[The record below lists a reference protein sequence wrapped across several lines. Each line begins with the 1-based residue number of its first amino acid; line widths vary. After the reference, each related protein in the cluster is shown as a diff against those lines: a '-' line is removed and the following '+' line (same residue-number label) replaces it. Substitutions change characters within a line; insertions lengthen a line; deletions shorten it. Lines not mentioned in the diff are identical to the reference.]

1 MVMAPN
7 KFENHIKKQLEDRE
21 IRPSS
26 NAWLKLSN
34 RLDEAAIEQPK
45 RRNYFWYA
53 VAACVVGL
61 IILSA
66 VFFNATP
73 ILSESNIQV
82 VEDDKEVFEK
92 VDDFPETKIERNA
105 VEVVSTGGAVEEKLE
120 SKVVKTKAEVPEKEA
135 LSETLVAVSNEVQ
148 VPLKDASEEI
158 INTKLLQL
166 FAQVEALEHEN
177 EVLTD
182 AEVDSLLRRAQE
194 EILTDKLFQDN
205 HSIDAMALLSE
216 VESELD
222 KSFRDQ
228 IFESLKSGFFKVRT
242 AVADRND

>member
-1 MVMAPN
+1 MAPN

-21 IRPSS
+21 MRPSS
-26 NAWLKLSN
+26 DAWLKLSN
-34 RLDEAAIEQPK
+34 RLDETVIEQPK
-45 RRNYFWYA
+45 RQNYFWYA

-73 ILSESNIQV
+73 ILSETNIQV
-82 VEDDKEVFEK
+82 VEDEKEVFEA
-92 VDDFPETKIERNA
+92 VDDFPETKTQRNA
-105 VEVVSTGGAVEEKLE
+105 VVVVSTEGVVEEKLE
-120 SKVVKTKAEVPEKEA
+120 NKVVKTKVEVLEKEV
-135 LSETLVAVSNEVQ
+135 LSETLVAVYNEVQ

-158 INTKLLQL
+158 INTKLLQVL
-166 FAQVEALEHEN
+166 AQVDALEYDNVE
-177 EVLTD
+177 LTD
-182 AEVDSLLRRAQE
+182 TEVNSLLRRAQE
-194 EILTDKLFQDN
+194 EILTDKLFREN
-205 HSIDAMALLSE
+205 HSIDAMVLLSE

-242 AVADRND
+242 AVADRNN

>member
-1 MVMAPN
+1 MAPN
-7 KFENHIKKQLEDRE
+7 KFENHIKKQLVDRE
-21 IRPSS
+21 MRPSS
-26 NAWLKLSN
+26 DAWLKLSN
-34 RLDEAAIEQPK
+34 RLDETAIEQPK

-73 ILSESNIQV
+73 ILSETNIQI
-82 VEDDKEVFEK
+82 VEYDKEVFK
-92 VDDFPETKIERNA
+92 KADDFPETKTQRNA
-105 VEVVSTGGAVEEKLE
+105 VEVVSTEGVVEEKLE
-120 SKVVKTKAEVPEKEA
+120 NKVVKTKVEVLEKDA
-135 LSETLVAVSNEVQ
+135 LTETLVAMSNEIQ

-158 INTKLLQL
+158 INTKLLQVL
-166 FAQVEALEHEN
+166 AQVDALEYDN
-177 EVLTD
+177 EELTD

-194 EILTDKLFQDN
+194 EILIDKLFREN

-242 AVADRND
+242 AVADRNN

>member
-1 MVMAPN
+1 MAPN

-21 IRPSS
+21 MRPSS
-26 NAWLKLSN
+26 DAWLKLSN
-34 RLDEAAIEQPK
+34 RLDETAIEQPK

-73 ILSESNIQV
+73 ILSETNIQI
-82 VEDDKEVFEK
+82 VEYDKEVFK
-92 VDDFPETKIERNA
+92 KADDFPETKTQRNA
-105 VEVVSTGGAVEEKLE
+105 VEVVSTEGVVEEKLE
-120 SKVVKTKAEVPEKEA
+120 NKVVKTKVEVLEKDA
-135 LSETLVAVSNEVQ
+135 LTETLVAMSNEIQ

-158 INTKLLQL
+158 INTKLLQVL
-166 FAQVEALEHEN
+166 AQVDALEYDN
-177 EVLTD
+177 EELTD

-194 EILTDKLFQDN
+194 EILIDKLFREN

-242 AVADRND
+242 AVADRNN

>member
-1 MVMAPN
+1 MAPN

-21 IRPSS
+21 MRPSS
-26 NAWLKLSN
+26 DAWLKLSN
-34 RLDEAAIEQPK
+34 RLDETAIEQPK

-61 IILSA
+61 IILSS

-92 VDDFPETKIERNA
+92 VDDFPETKTQRNA
-105 VEVVSTGGAVEEKLE
+105 VVVVSTEGVVEEKLE
-120 SKVVKTKAEVPEKEA
+120 NKVVKTKVEVLEKDA
-135 LSETLVAVSNEVQ
+135 LTETLVAMSNEVQ

-158 INTKLLQL
+158 INTKLLQVL
-166 FAQVEALEHEN
+166 AQVDALEYDN
-177 EVLTD
+177 EELTD

-194 EILTDKLFQDN
+194 EILIDKLFREN

-242 AVADRND
+242 AVADRNN